1 MGNGRNHVTS
11 NMIKII
17 SVIKFW
23 KKLRLNSTKRCIV
36 FVYDWKLCCIFFFQN
51 CTWKCES
58 NFSIIIFRFFNN
70 NIEPNESDWFLSEVI
85 NSSLFIFIYLV
96 FRFSKV
102 VSMIIPYKHEHDLF
116 IVRVSFGLILVFGP
130 EYSVPIKNGKG
141 FSEQ

>member
-1 MGNGRNHVTS
+1 
-11 NMIKII
+11 MIENY
-17 SVIKFW
+17 V
-23 KKLRLNSTKRCIV
+23 V
-36 FVYDWKLCCIFFFQN
+36 FFFQ
-51 CTWKCES
+51 KCES

-102 VSMIIPYKHEHDLF
+102 GSMIIPYKHEHDLF
-116 IVRVSFGLILVFGP
+116 NVRVSFGLILVFGP